1 MTTRKRLDSLRETV
15 FLGKNQIYR
24 EEAIPYWSHCSEG
37 KKKKRNKE
45 INTEIKEKREIKDR
59 KR

>member
-37 KKKKRNKE
+37 KKKKE
-45 INTEIKEKREIKDR
+45 IRTEIKEKREIKDR

>member
-37 KKKKRNKE
+37 KKKKKSGQKLRK
-45 INTEIKEKREIKDR
+45 KEK
-59 KR
+59 

>member
-24 EEAIPYWSHCSEG
+24 DEAIPYWSHCSEG
-37 KKKKRNKE
+37 KKKKE
-45 INTEIKEKREIKDR
+45 IRTEIKEKREIKDR